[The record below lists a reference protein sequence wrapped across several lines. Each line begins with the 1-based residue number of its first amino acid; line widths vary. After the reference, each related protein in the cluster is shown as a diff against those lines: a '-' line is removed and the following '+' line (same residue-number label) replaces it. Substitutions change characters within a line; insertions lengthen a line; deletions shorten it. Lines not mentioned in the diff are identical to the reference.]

1 MDNHQL
7 VLVLDFGGQYNQ
19 LIARRVRE
27 HNVCLLYTSAGC
39 GGTAGAES
47 VHAHFEALDAAEAQ
61 IELMSD
67 LGDSVL
73 EYQMDYVYDREGND
87 QFAITAPESLA
98 GIGGTIAGTDS
109 AQFTLQYD
117 GLSLDDAMPQRTG
130 LTPADGLFC
139 LLNDL
144 RTAQPVQ
151 IWSESASGTDFLVLR
166 YEGED
171 EDGTVE
177 KQVWLTEQGMQP
189 AYAELYA
196 DGSRVLTIRVTA
208 WQET

>member
-1 MDNHQL
+1 M
-7 VLVLDFGGQYNQ
+7 
-19 LIARRVRE
+19 
-27 HNVCLLYTSAGC
+27 
-39 GGTAGAES
+39 
-47 VHAHFEALDAAEAQ
+47 
-61 IELMSD
+61 
-67 LGDSVL
+67 
-73 EYQMDYVYDREGND
+73 
-87 QFAITAPESLA
+87 
-98 GIGGTIAGTDS
+98 
-109 AQFTLQYD
+109 
-117 GLSLDDAMPQRTG
+117 
-130 LTPADGLFC
+130 
-139 LLNDL
+139 
-144 RTAQPVQ
+144 Q

>member
-1 MDNHQL
+1 ML
-7 VLVLDFGGQYNQ
+7 
-19 LIARRVRE
+19 
-27 HNVCLLYTSAGC
+27 SGC

-47 VHAHFEALDAAEAQ
+47 VRAHFEALDAAEAQ
-61 IELMSD
+61 IELMSE

-87 QFAITAPESLA
+87 QFTITAPESLA

-130 LTPADGLFC
+130 LTPADSLFC

-177 KQVWLTEQGMQP
+177 KQVWLTEQDMQP